1 MFCFFRYSK
10 IIKLEGVFGSHLI
23 FTNPHNGQMLRR
35 QRAATRPGGVDAERD
50 SYDDKADKDSRNRDM
65 NTLWCMGC
73 WMLAAGS
80 VGMLVAVSLG
90 VGAEAWGGS
99 MVAAGMPAE
108 DMPGLCSSLVDELCV
123 FVVLYRWF
131 CPAHP
136 MTRTLWRHFAILGVD
151 MCSKLRLVT

>member
-1 MFCFFRYSK
+1 
-10 IIKLEGVFGSHLI
+10 
-23 FTNPHNGQMLRR
+23 MLRR

-80 VGMLVAVSLG
+80 VGMVVALSLATNKRWELDE
-90 VGAEAWGGS
+90 VP

-108 DMPGLCSSLVDELCV
+108 DMQGLCSSLVDELCV

-131 CPAHP
+131 CPAP
-136 MTRTLWRHFAILGVD
+136 PLTRTLWRHFAILGSTCVRN
-151 MCSKLRLVT
+151 CGW